1 MLNNIPKTATNS
13 FESRRLAGDIG
24 VNMKAQKVEE
34 VIDFGEL
41 TAGDISD
48 TENNQNAENQANI
61 RPKNDIRTEL

>member
-1 MLNNIPKTATNS
+1 MLNNSTTKSTANY
-13 FESRRLAGDIG
+13 ENRRLAGEIG

-48 TENNQNAENQANI
+48 TENNQNADN
-61 RPKNDIRTEL
+61 